1 MPVVSI
7 KIRKG
12 VLTPK
17 MKSEIHEQLVQV
29 IINTVG
35 GGNKDIAQYVTTIIE
50 EQEPEN
56 FSTGGKVASLE

>member
-7 KIRKG
+7 KIKKG
-12 VLTPK
+12 LLTPQ
-17 MKSEIHEQLVQV
+17 MKTELHEQLVQV

-35 GGNKDIAQYVTTIIE
+35 GGNRDIAPFVTTIIE

-56 FSTGGKVASLE
+56 FSTGVKVASLE